1 MVSSP
6 MPALRDSILDE
17 ITAARMSSRGH
28 LAGNSGRYTRPRKF
42 RLTANVRQRSW
53 WGGGQQDWQLKL
65 KKNGQGGRFSSDCM
79 HA

>member
-42 RLTANVRQRSW
+42 CLTANVRQRSW
-53 WGGGQQDWQLKL
+53 WGGGSRIGNLNL
-65 KKNGQGGRFSSDCM
+65 
-79 HA
+79 